1 MTVAG
6 GLYVADLGDG
16 VGREQRGIRPV
27 LSVSDE
33 AFTAP
38 GLLFAV
44 PLTTID
50 RRLPHH
56 VAIPADQVT
65 GLQRASFAMTEQT
78 KALSVGRLVKPKP
91 IGQITPATLAE
102 VRLWLAR
109 QIGV

>member
-1 MTVAG
+1 VTAAG
-6 GLYVADLGDG
+6 DLYVADLGGG
-16 VGREQRGIRPV
+16 VGHEQRGIRPV

-44 PLTTID
+44 PLTTTD
-50 RRLPHH
+50 RGLPHH
-56 VAIPADQVT
+56 IAIPADQVT

-78 KALSVGRLVKPKP
+78 RALSVARLVKPKP
-91 IGQITPATLAE
+91 IGRITPATLAE

-109 QIGV
+109 QIGL